1 MYIKLSDKNTR
12 FIKLN
17 VNKLK
22 NNEFQVFYTQ
32 LSSSIGLA
40 HILNDH
46 YMLIIVQTNKI
57 I

>member
-1 MYIKLSDKNTR
+1 MYIKLSDENTR

-46 YMLIIVQTNKI
+46 YMLIIVQTSKI

>member
-1 MYIKLSDKNTR
+1 MYIKLSDENTR

-32 LSSSIGLA
+32 LRSSIGLT
-40 HILNDH
+40 HILNNH